1 MHLLATSDTTP
12 PSCSLNVESCG
23 IPFLYIG
30 LLDTFGVGETCL
42 DASSSTVKGLKK
54 GGRIP
59 PRSFTNASLSLLVSF
74 ALSIPQYGVW
84 IMNISNMKKRS
95 GCNSMWSSNSS
106 VSSHIFLAKDS
117 LAETAA
123 GAAGAYHWQIHQGLN
138 MAHKQQ
144 FPALEFSH
152 LLASNFG
159 RTLKMGTSQKL
170 WTKLLLISQKKWE
183 TETIYPRGY
192 FTHAYLSIRL
202 SEISSFFNLQIA
214 NCQVR
219 QL

>member
-1 MHLLATSDTTP
+1 MTWSGETMHLLATSDTTP
-12 PSCSLNVESCG
+12 PSCGLNVESCG
-23 IPFLYIG
+23 IPFLYKG

-42 DASSSTVKGLKK
+42 DASSSA
-54 GGRIP
+54 GRIP

-84 IMNISNMKKRS
+84 IMNISNMKNAVVATA
-95 GCNSMWSSNSS
+95 CVATA
-106 VSSHIFLAKDS
+106 VSALIFFWQKIVWQRL
-117 LAETAA
+117 LCP
-123 GAAGAYHWQIHQGLN
+123 AGAYHWQIHQGLN

-159 RTLKMGTSQKL
+159 RTLKMGTSQM

-192 FTHAYLSIRL
+192 FTHAYLSIRD
-202 SEISSFFNLQIA
+202 F
-214 NCQVR
+214 
-219 QL
+219 